1 MMRLERRSAAREAGD
16 VSAAHATRP
25 QCVLCDGAPGHNSA
39 HEVFRAAYEGSPM
52 SLHAPDP
59 SAIHPLLVTTQ
70 WLADHLDDPELVLI
84 DAGEAVAYRRAHIRG
99 AAGLPHP
106 YLKGQSND
114 LLVMPPDE
122 FSTLAR
128 RLGVSSDS
136 QVLLYDDN
144 ASLHAA
150 RVWWVFQLYGHDRVR
165 VVDGG
170 LNAWLEEGRPLTSAP
185 VRRSEGTFEAR
196 ERVEERCSL
205 ADVQTS
211 LASSRQIWDARS
223 DAEWTGTERRENL
236 RAGHVPG
243 AHHLEWI
250 RVMQGPPYRRF
261 RPLPEIRGVLEGAG
275 LDPDAATV
283 TYCQSGIRAAFATFV
298 LRLLGNEAARAYDG
312 SMAEWANRDDTP
324 LTTEAAG

>member
-1 MMRLERRSAAREAGD
+1 
-16 VSAAHATRP
+16 
-25 QCVLCDGAPGHNSA
+25 
-39 HEVFRAAYEGSPM
+39 M

-59 SAIHPLLVTTQ
+59 MAIHPLLVTTQ
-70 WLADHLDDPELVLI
+70 WLADHLDDPELMLI
-84 DAGEAVAYRRAHIRG
+84 DAGESVAYRRAHIRG

-106 YLKGQSND
+106 YLKGHTND
-114 LLVMPPDE
+114 LLVMPPEE
-122 FSTLAR
+122 FAALVR
-128 RLGVSSDS
+128 RLGVSSDGE
-136 QVLLYDDN
+136 VILYDDN

-150 RVWWVFQLYGHDRVR
+150 RLWWVFQLYGHDRVR

-185 VRRSEGTFEAR
+185 ARRPEGTFEAR
-196 ERVEERCSL
+196 ERSIERCSA
-205 ADVQTS
+205 ADVQAA
-211 LASSRQIWDARS
+211 LIAGKQIWDARS
-223 DAEWTGTERRENL
+223 DAEWTGTESRENR

-261 RPLPEIRGVLEGAG
+261 RSLPEIRGILEAAG
-275 LDPDAATV
+275 VDPDAPTV

-298 LRLLGNEAARAYDG
+298 LRLLGNEAAQAYDG

-324 LTTEAAG
+324 LVTGSA